1 MDDTL
6 TCMFLHSSICVS
18 LCIHLHREYPSMF
31 MSNRS
36 ADFPQ
41 THTHTHTRT
50 HAHTHTC
57 LSCVVL
63 AGWGRKKAKR
73 SRVNRGIQTSSTDCL
88 LDTHSSLLSPLFFSL
103 LLSLSLSLPSY
114 SLLHFTLPL
123 CSASQ
128 SALNL
133 SQTDFMPLPPSLS
146 ISHT

>member
-1 MDDTL
+1 MHV
-6 TCMFLHSSICVS
+6 FPF
-18 LCIHLHREYPSMF
+18 IHLCLPVHPS
-31 MSNRS
+31 SQRISIHVHVQQERRLSTNTH
-36 ADFPQ
+36 A
-41 THTHTHTRT
+41 HTHI

-63 AGWGRKKAKR
+63 AGWGRKEAKR

-88 LDTHSSLLSPLFFSL
+88 LDTHSSLLSPLFFFL
-103 LLSLSLSLPSY
+103 LPPLSLSLPSY

-133 SQTDFMPLPPSLS
+133 SQTDFMPLPLSLS
-146 ISHT
+146 ASHT